1 MQLYR
6 LRILAIAATTL
17 AQPFSFL
24 HAAEWTWTGFFSFN
38 YEDDTRPG
46 RSGSFDAYDLSI
58 GANVSLTERLRL
70 VTQIDYEHAAYI
82 DFVVNPDG
90 TKDLDKRTSGEITVS
105 NAYAQYTFS
114 KLLSIKGGKFFAP
127 IGFYNQI
134 TYAVPTFPTL
144 KIPQESVYKRRGT
157 PQEDSLFFQRYVTGA
172 WVSGEADLGPG
183 SLSYD
188 AYLSNGRSFR
198 QHVDDNDSKA
208 VGGRLKYAVDKG
220 QVELCPLLSFYID
233 EYNSGSPASP
243 IWTKQRTVLPGIE
256 IVWKDLTVR
265 AELGRSRLSSMDG
278 AAVRT
283 SSAYY
288 GEAHYTMRERFT
300 PFVRH
305 ESYDP
310 DSGSGRDRESETV
323 VGLAYHIEPWVA
335 QVKMQVGRRDFE
347 SPDKDSYTLF
357 GIGVALGF

>member
-6 LRILAIAATTL
+6 LRILAVAAAAL
-17 AQPFSFL
+17 AQPFSL
-24 HAAEWTWTGFFSFN
+24 LNAAEWTWTGFFSFN

-90 TKDLDKRTSGEITVS
+90 TKGLDKRTSGEITVS
-105 NAYAQYTFS
+105 NAYVQYSFS
-114 KLLSIKGGKFFAP
+114 RLLSIKGGKFFAP
-127 IGFYNQI
+127 LGFYNQI

-157 PQEDSLFFQRYVTGA
+157 PQEDGLFFQRYVMGV
-172 WVSGEADLGPG
+172 WMSGEGRLGPG
-183 SLSYD
+183 SLKYD

-198 QHVDDNDSKA
+198 QHVDDNDGKA
-208 VGGRLKYAVDKG
+208 IGGRLKYAVEAG
-220 QVELCPLLSFYID
+220 EVELCPILSFYID
-233 EYNSGSPASP
+233 EFNSGSPATP
-243 IWTKQRTVLPGIE
+243 VWTKQRTLFPGIE
-256 IVWKDLTVR
+256 VVWKDLTVR
-265 AELGRSRLSSMDG
+265 TEVARSRLSGSDG
-278 AAVRT
+278 SAERT

-288 GEAHYTMRERFT
+288 AEAHYTARERFT

-310 DSGSGRDRESETV
+310 QVGVNRDRESETL
-323 VGLAYHIEPWVA
+323 VGLTYHIEPWVA
-335 QVKMQVGRRDFE
+335 QVKVQAGRHDFE

-357 GIGVALGF
+357 GIGVAVGF